1 MSRTAGRPFKRRVT
15 AILAG
20 FFIATFFVAF
30 TWRELLMY
38 FSGDDVMNLYGYWS
52 RPAADLVKANILFWT
67 PYYRPF
73 GGLIYRTLF
82 ALFGFNPHPL
92 YILYYASFLLNLYL
106 AYVVLKR
113 ISGSAET
120 GALATLI
127 WSVHA
132 NFAYLYY
139 NAGSLYDVYCFLFLF
154 LALLV
159 YIRVRER
166 GEYLIGW
173 SLVAFIVSFI
183 CCLNS
188 KEMGATLPAILI
200 LYELLFHTPH
210 WRRLSDAGKW
220 LIHEGRGALV
230 AGICVIG
237 YIPAKTSAQGL
248 ARSAAYVSHFTWPT
262 FLHDTGVY
270 LGYLTYSSHP
280 FTSAGVMVFYGL
292 LALVAL
298 LLRSRLMWFG
308 LLFFQITL
316 LPVSFVSAREG
327 FVLYLPNAGLALYF
341 AVLLIWIKDKLLS
354 LRPRFLRIS
363 DSLAITLLFALT
375 GVALGV
381 IHYQHWQP
389 VPPSSDAPIKIA
401 KEQLLGMYPKLKHGS
416 SLLIVQSPLDG
427 GVWDLFFT
435 LRLIYLDKDLFITQL
450 NGPSAQQVPL
460 DQLDHYDH
468 IFSYQGDRY
477 VELDNADT
485 RRSVRLRLVK
495 ANQRGARI
503 GENMTISSA
512 DAYQYFVDDIIMCP
526 PKSVNCWTLDAP
538 ELKFW
543 LSSTRDRIFSAQFNV
558 AKDTFQQTGPLV
570 IDYFVNNRLLERV
583 RYTEDGDHTYR
594 HAVPAD
600 WLRTD
605 DYTIVKM
612 QVRNP
617 YIAPADGAKLG
628 VLLVSAGFG
637 N

>member
-1 MSRTAGRPFKRRVT
+1 MFSTAGWAFLRRM
-15 AILAG
+15 LAG
-20 FFIATFFVAF
+20 LFIAAFFIAF
-30 TWRELLMY
+30 TWRALLMY
-38 FSGDDVMNLYGYWS
+38 FSGDDVMNLYGYWVQ
-52 RPAADLVKANILFWT
+52 PAADMVRANILFWT

-73 GGLIYRTLF
+73 GGLIYRTMF
-82 ALFGFNPHPL
+82 ALFGFNPRPL

-106 AYVVLKR
+106 AYVVMKS
-113 ISGSAET
+113 ISGSAEI

-139 NAGSLYDVYCFLFLF
+139 NAGSLYDVYCFLFF
-154 LALLV
+154 FVALLV

-166 GEYLIGW
+166 GEYLRGW
-173 SLVAFIVSFI
+173 SLAAFVASFI

-188 KEMGATLPAILI
+188 KEMGAALAPILI
-200 LYELLFHTPH
+200 AYELLFHTPH
-210 WRRLSDAGKW
+210 WRRIADAGRW
-220 LIHEGRGALV
+220 SINEGRGALV
-230 AGICVIG
+230 AGICLIG

-248 ARSAAYVSHFTWPT
+248 ARTPAYVSHFTLAT

-270 LGYLTYSSHP
+270 LGYLVYASHP
-280 FTSAGVMVFYGL
+280 FTSAGVVVFYVL
-292 LALVAL
+292 LASAAL

-327 FVLYLPNAGLALYF
+327 FVLYLPNAGLALYAA
-341 AVLLIWIKDKLLS
+341 AVLVWIKDRLPGVSFPGVRLS
-354 LRPRFLRIS
+354 NS
-363 DSLAITLLFALT
+363 GAMALIFVAT
-375 GVALGV
+375 AAALGP
-381 IHYQHWQP
+381 IHYRHWQP
-389 VPPSSDAPIKIA
+389 APPSDDAPIKIA
-401 KEQLLGMYPKLKHGS
+401 KEQFLGLYPKLDRGS
-416 SLLIVQSPLDG
+416 RILVVQSPLDG

-435 LRLIYLDKDLFITQL
+435 LRLIYSDKDLFITQL
-450 NGPSAQQVPL
+450 NGPAVQQIPV

-468 IFSYQGDRY
+468 IFTYQGDRY

-495 ANQRGARI
+495 ADQPGARI
-503 GENMTISSA
+503 GESMAVSSA
-512 DAYQYFVDDIIMCP
+512 DAYKYFVDDIIMCQ
-526 PKSVNCWTLDAP
+526 PKSVVCWTLDAP
-538 ELKFW
+538 QMKFW
-543 LSSTRDRIFSAQFNV
+543 LSSTKDRFLTADFKI
-558 AKDTFQQTGPLV
+558 AKDTFQQTGPVV
-570 IDYFVNNRLLERV
+570 IDYFVNDHLLEQV

-594 HAVPAD
+594 HAVPAG

>member
-1 MSRTAGRPFKRRVT
+1 MSRTAGRPFMRRVT
-15 AILAG
+15 GILAG
-20 FFIATFFVAF
+20 LFIAAFFVAF

-82 ALFGFNPHPL
+82 GLFGFNPRPL

-154 LALLV
+154 VALLV
-159 YIRVRER
+159 YIRARER
-166 GEYLIGW
+166 GEYLRGW
-173 SLVAFIVSFI
+173 NLVAFIASFI
-183 CCLNS
+183 CSLNS

-200 LYELLFHTPH
+200 VYELLFHTPH
-210 WRRLSDAGKW
+210 WRSLSDAVRW
-220 LIHEGRGALV
+220 LIQEGRGALLTSL
-230 AGICVIG
+230 CLIG
-237 YIPAKTSAQGL
+237 YIPAKTSTQGL
-248 ARSAAYVSHFTWPT
+248 ARAPAYVSHFTLST

-298 LLRSRLMWFG
+298 LLRSRIMWFG
-308 LLFFQITL
+308 LLFFDITL

-341 AVLLIWIKDKLLS
+341 AVLLVWIKDKLLS
-354 LRPRFLRIS
+354 LRPRFLRLS
-363 DSLAITLLFALT
+363 DSLAMTLLFALT
-375 GVALGV
+375 AVALGV
-381 IHYQHWQP
+381 LHYKHWQP

-450 NGPSAQQVPL
+450 KGPSAQQVPL
-460 DQLDHYDH
+460 DQLNHYDH
-468 IFSYQGDRY
+468 IFSYQGERY

-495 ANQRGARI
+495 ANQPGARI
-503 GENMTISSA
+503 GENMTVSSA
-512 DAYQYFVDDIIMCP
+512 DAYKYFVDGIIMCP

-543 LSSTRDRIFSAQFNV
+543 LSSTRDRIFSAQFNL

-570 IDYFVNNRLLERV
+570 IDYFINGRPLERV

-628 VLLVSAGFG
+628 ILLMSAGFG